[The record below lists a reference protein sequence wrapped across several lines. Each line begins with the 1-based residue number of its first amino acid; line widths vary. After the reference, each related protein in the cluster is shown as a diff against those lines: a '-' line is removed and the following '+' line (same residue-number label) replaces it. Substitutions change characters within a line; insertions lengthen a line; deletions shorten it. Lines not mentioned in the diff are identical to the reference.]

1 MTRQQLICA
10 LEVGRAGSINRAA
23 QSLFMAQP
31 NLSSTIRELE
41 AEIGITLFKRSSRGV
56 EVTHA
61 GEQFL
66 RQAADIVAQF
76 DALESAY
83 HSRDDSVSLSV
94 TTARSSAISDRIAR
108 YLNDFAESGVPRR
121 SAEGGEKRP
130 CPGQSRI
137 CGPGRAAGC
146 GQTAFAS
153 RFAYRG
159 QKQGSYASS
168 ISKNSFFGP
177 ANCSDIQ
184 SNPMDFAS
192 SQSMRPYISSTLSSA
207 KS

>member
-23 QSLFMAQP
+23 QNLFMAQP

-41 AEIGITLFKRSSRGV
+41 AEIGITLFKRSSQGV

-108 YLNDFAESGVPRR
+108 YLNDFAESGVPFR
-121 SAEGGEKRP
+121 A
-130 CPGQSRI
+130 RI
-137 CGPGRAAGC
+137 CEATNMQVIEDVAAGN
-146 GQTAFAS
+146 A
-153 RFAYRG
+153 
-159 QKQGSYASS
+159 
-168 ISKNSFFGP
+168 
-177 ANCSDIQ
+177 DIGILKPNYMTTDYTICTRH
-184 SNPMDFAS
+184 SCAG
-192 SQSMRPYISSTLSSA
+192 
-207 KS
+207 

>member
-23 QSLFMAQP
+23 QNLFMAQP

-41 AEIGITLFKRSSRGV
+41 AEIGITLFKRSSQGV

-83 HSRDDSVSLSV
+83 HSWDDSVSLSV

-108 YLNDFAESGVPRR
+108 YLNDFAESGVPFR
-121 SAEGGEKRP
+121 A
-130 CPGQSRI
+130 RI
-137 CGPGRAAGC
+137 CEATNMQVIEDVAAGNADI
-146 GQTAFAS
+146 GILKPNYMTADYYPDYS
-153 RFAYRG
+153 E
-159 QKQGSYASS
+159 
-168 ISKNSFFGP
+168 FGIIRIMP
-177 ANCSDIQ
+177 
-184 SNPMDFAS
+184 
-192 SQSMRPYISSTLSSA
+192 R
-207 KS
+207 K

>member
-23 QSLFMAQP
+23 QNLFMAQP

-41 AEIGITLFKRSSRGV
+41 AEIGITLFKRSSQGV

-66 RQAADIVAQF
+66 RQAADIVAKF

-108 YLNDFAESGVPRR
+108 YLNDFAESGVPFR
-121 SAEGGEKRP
+121 A
-130 CPGQSRI
+130 RI
-137 CGPGRAAGC
+137 CEATNMQVIEDQAQLYDRGLLSAHGAAARADRREAQAAALCAAAVRQSSAGRGGAYHAGAAG
-146 GQTAFAS
+146 TLH
-153 RFAYRG
+153 RG
-159 QKQGSYASS
+159 
-168 ISKNSFFGP
+168 GP
-177 ANCSDIQ
+177 
-184 SNPMDFAS
+184 
-192 SQSMRPYISSTLSSA
+192 R
-207 KS
+207 